1 MTNNDPD
8 ERALN
13 ALEIGY
19 LTQDDAAL
27 VFEFANKMILRSA
40 VRSCKDSY
48 TYDDLIG
55 VFYDALVAVIGRVNT
70 FSFVTSGDDE
80 EEETDDE
87 TPRF

>member
-48 TYDDLIG
+48 TYNDLIG

-70 FSFVTSGDDE
+70 FSFVTNGDDD

-87 TPRF
+87 TPKF